1 MQAIRS
7 LNLSASR
14 LLGAPLVL
22 VAVLLALAAPAL
34 ASGYDGPGRGDDRIA
49 FSGPVD
55 VPAGQTV
62 EDVVA
67 FDGPV
72 SVAGSVDG
80 DVVAMNG
87 PVRLSG
93 SVDGDVVGLS
103 DAITLS
109 PTADVAGDL
118 VYGAGR
124 PVVPA
129 GATVSGDI
137 QRADPGDFFRGD
149 SFGDDSFFD
158 FGLWTW
164 LAGWLAV
171 SISSLVLGLLLLR
184 LAPTSAGRA
193 LELARERTGASVGL
207 GLAVLIGVPVTA
219 ITLMIT
225 IIGIPLGIALLLA
238 LVPLYAIGYVTSAW
252 VLGRRVTADG
262 RKDVVAFLAGWGI
275 LRAIALVPFLGG
287 VAGFAATVFGLGLVA
302 LLVHRAR
309 GSSSPPE
316 ATTEPLAA

>member
-7 LNLSASR
+7 LSPSTFK
-14 LLGAPLVL
+14 LLGAPLVVL
-22 VAVLLALAAPAL
+22 ALLLALAAPAL
-34 ASGYDGPGRGDDRIA
+34 ASDNDDRIV

-55 VPAGQTV
+55 VPAGQTAA
-62 EDVVA
+62 DVVA

-80 DVVAMNG
+80 DVVAVNG
-87 PVRLSG
+87 PVKLSG
-93 SVDGDVVGLS
+93 SVDGDVVSLS
-103 DAITLS
+103 DAISLT
-109 PTADVAGDL
+109 PTANVAGDL
-118 VYGAGR
+118 VYGEGR
-124 PVVPA
+124 PVIPA

-137 QRADPGDFFRGD
+137 QRADPGDFFGGGD
-149 SFGDDSFFD
+149 ESFFD
-158 FGLWTW
+158 FGIWAW

-171 SISSLVLGLLLLR
+171 SLSSLVLGLALLR
-184 LAPTSAGRA
+184 LAPTSAARA
-193 LELARERTGASVGL
+193 LELARERTGASIGL

-252 VLGRRVTADG
+252 VLGRRVTG
-262 RKDVVAFLAGWGI
+262 SQRKDFVAFLAGWGI

-287 VAGFAATVFGLGLVA
+287 LVGFAATVFGLGLVA
-302 LLVHRAR
+302 LLVQRAR

-316 ATTEPLAA
+316 ATTEPVAA

>member
-7 LNLSASR
+7 RSLSPFK
-14 LLGAPLVL
+14 LLAAPLVL
-22 VAVLLALAAPAL
+22 IAMLLALAAPAL
-34 ASGYDGPGRGDDRIA
+34 ASGDDGAGRGDDRIA
-49 FSGPVD
+49 FTGPVD

-72 SVAGSVDG
+72 SVAGTVDG
-80 DVVAMNG
+80 DLVAMNG
-87 PVRLSG
+87 PVQLSG

-109 PTADVAGDL
+109 PTASVAGDL
-118 VYGAGR
+118 VYGEGR

-137 QRADPGDFFRGD
+137 HRADAGDFFGR
-149 SFGDDSFFD
+149 SGDDSFFD
-158 FGLWTW
+158 FGLWAW

-171 SISSLVLGLLLLR
+171 SISSLLLGLALLR
-184 LAPTSAGRA
+184 LAPTSAARA
-193 LELARERTGASVGL
+193 LEIARERTGASVGL
-207 GLAVLIGVPVTA
+207 GLAVLIGIPVTA

-252 VLGRRVTADG
+252 VLGRRVTG
-262 RKDVVAFLAGWGI
+262 SQRKDLVAFLAGWGI

-287 VAGFAATVFGLGLVA
+287 LVGFAATVFGLGLVA
-302 LLVHRAR
+302 LLVQRAR
-309 GSSSPPE
+309 GSASPPE
-316 ATTEPLAA
+316 ATTTPLPA

>member
-1 MQAIRS
+1 MQPIRS
-7 LNLSASR
+7 LSLSAFK

-34 ASGYDGPGRGDDRIA
+34 ASGPGAGDDRIA

-87 PVRLSG
+87 PVKLSG

-109 PTADVAGDL
+109 PTANVAGDL
-118 VYGAGR
+118 VYGEGR

-137 QRADPGDFFRGD
+137 QRADPGDFFGG
-149 SFGDDSFFD
+149 GDDSFFD
-158 FGLWTW
+158 FGIWAW

-171 SISSLVLGLLLLR
+171 SISSLVLGLLMLR
-184 LAPTSAGRA
+184 LAPTSATRA
-193 LELARERTGASVGL
+193 LELARERTGASVGF

-252 VLGRRVTADG
+252 VLGRRVTG
-262 RKDVVAFLAGWGI
+262 SQRKDFVAFLAGWGI

-287 VAGFAATVFGLGLVA
+287 LAGFAATVFGLGVVA
-302 LLVHRAR
+302 LLVQRAR

-316 ATTEPLAA
+316 AATEPLAA

>member
-7 LNLSASR
+7 LRFTPLK

-22 VAVLLALAAPAL
+22 LAMLLALAAPAL
-34 ASGYDGPGRGDDRIA
+34 AADYGGRGDGDRIV

-62 EDVVA
+62 KDVVA

-72 SVAGSVDG
+72 SVGGAVDG

-87 PVRLSG
+87 PVQVSG

-109 PTADVAGDL
+109 PTASVAGDL
-118 VYGAGR
+118 VYGEGR

-137 QRADPGDFFRGD
+137 QRADPGHFFGGD

-158 FGLWTW
+158 FGIWAW

-171 SISSLVLGLLLLR
+171 SISSLVLGLVLLR
-184 LAPTSAGRA
+184 LAPTSAARA
-193 LELARERTGASVGL
+193 LEIARERTGLSVGL
-207 GLAVLIGVPVTA
+207 GLAVLVGVPVTA

-225 IIGIPLGIALLLA
+225 IIGIPLGLALLLA

-252 VLGRRVTADG
+252 VLGRRVTG
-262 RKDVVAFLAGWGI
+262 SQRKDMVAFLAGWGI
-275 LRAIALVPFLGG
+275 LRVIALVPFLGG
-287 VAGFAATVFGLGLVA
+287 LAGFAATVLGLGVLA
-302 LLVHRAR
+302 LLVQRAR

-316 ATTEPLAA
+316 ATTTPLPA

>member
-1 MQAIRS
+1 MQAIRT
-7 LNLSASR
+7 LRLSTFR
-14 LLGAPLVL
+14 LLGAPLVV
-22 VAVLLALAAPAL
+22 VALLLALAAPAL
-34 ASGYDGPGRGDDRIA
+34 ASNRDDRIA

-62 EDVVA
+62 ADVVA

-87 PVRLSG
+87 PVSLSG

-103 DAITLS
+103 DAITLT
-109 PTADVAGDL
+109 PTANVAGDL
-118 VYGAGR
+118 VYGEGR

-137 QRADPGDFFRGD
+137 QRADPGDFFGR
-149 SFGDDSFFD
+149 GDDSFFD
-158 FGLWTW
+158 FGLWAW
-164 LAGWLAV
+164 LGGWLAV
-171 SISSLVLGLLLLR
+171 SISSLLLGLLLLR
-184 LAPTSAGRA
+184 LAPTSAARA
-193 LELARERTGASVGL
+193 LELARERTGASVGF

-238 LVPLYAIGYVTSAW
+238 LVPLYAVGYVTSAW
-252 VLGRRVTADG
+252 VLGRRVSADR
-262 RKDVVAFLAGWGI
+262 RKDYVAFLAGWGI

-287 VAGFAATVFGLGLVA
+287 LVGFAATVFGLGLVA
-302 LLVHRAR
+302 LLVQQAR

-316 ATTEPLAA
+316 ATTEPVAA